1 MLGDQEAWTEA
12 AHSDSNTPLDVVLSD
27 PALEFSHLYRL
38 VDAYAVRAIRVTM
51 PATPGLTKAIR
62 LAAALRLPVRVLPGQ
77 PSAAALEELHNAL
90 QFYLHE
96 PTVDAPVEFFHSLLA
111 TMCDW
116 DAGSLWTILEED
128 PDAFRRYD
136 ADGRARVPR
145 TSDPDQPEIS
155 SAGFVANHLNHLIAQ
170 GAECATCP
178 WQRPC
183 SGYFKWPDPA
193 YSCEGVKQ
201 LFFNIQTAGNEIR
214 QDVASFAEA
223 DKEILSE
230 PREARP

>member
-1 MLGDQEAWTEA
+1 
-12 AHSDSNTPLDVVLSD
+12 
-27 PALEFSHLYRL
+27 
-38 VDAYAVRAIRVTM
+38 
-51 PATPGLTKAIR
+51 
-62 LAAALRLPVRVLPGQ
+62 VLPGQ
-77 PSAAALEELHNAL
+77 PSAEALEELYDAL

-96 PTVDAPVEFFHSLLA
+96 KMVEAPVEFFHSVLA

-116 DAGSLWTILEED
+116 DAGSLWMILEED
-128 PDAFRRYD
+128 PDAFRHYD

-145 TSDPDQPEIS
+145 TSDPDQSEIT
-155 SAGFVANHLNHLIAQ
+155 AGFVENHLSRLIAQ

-183 SGYFKWPDPA
+183 SGYFKWPDPV

-214 QDVASFAEA
+214 QDVAGFTEA
-223 DKEILSE
+223 DKEIISE
-230 PREARP
+230 PREATR